1 MEKAILMH
9 MSQSRYDLENHV
21 STLKRFLLDLFLSE
35 FLSLL
40 FHFGVNLIKVV
51 LKVLKNHVKLI
62 TDKEDL
68 FEFGN
73 VRMVE
78 FTKGLD
84 FP

>member
-1 MEKAILMH
+1 MH

-21 STLKRFLLDLFLSE
+21 STLIGFLLDLFFSE
-35 FLSLL
+35 FLSFL
-40 FHFGVNLIKVV
+40 FHFGVNLIEIV

-62 TDKEDL
+62 TDKKDL
-68 FEFGN
+68 FEFGD
-73 VRMVE
+73 VGMVE

>member
-1 MEKAILMH
+1 VEKAILMH

-21 STLKRFLLDLFLSE
+21 FDLFFSE
-35 FLSLL
+35 FLSFL

-51 LKVLKNHVKLI
+51 LEVLENHVKLI

-73 VRMVE
+73 VGMVE
-78 FTKGLD
+78 FTKRLD

>member
-1 MEKAILMH
+1 MH

>member
-1 MEKAILMH
+1 MH

-21 STLKRFLLDLFLSE
+21 STLIGFLLDLFFSE
-35 FLSLL
+35 FLAFL
-40 FHFGVNLIKVV
+40 FHFGVNLIKIV
-51 LKVLKNHVKLI
+51 LKVLENHVKLI

-68 FEFGN
+68 FEFGD
-73 VRMVE
+73 VGMVE